1 MPLRVPPG
9 RTGRP
14 WLLHRLEV
22 ARAGADV
29 LDEKRRVLL
38 RRRRQLELEVEDA
51 RLEWERL
58 AHTAAELRE
67 LALVLSGAR
76 RFRLAAFY
84 GGGRA
89 ELRVR
94 WRNVLGV
101 SLPDAAEIS
110 FAEPVDLVPFGASL
124 PLALAAGA
132 HRQALAAAT
141 RYARVREEHRRV
153 REEVE
158 RTARRLRAI
167 EQRWI
172 PRHEEAL
179 AKLELTLDELEREDS
194 GRVRWFLK
202 RTSPGTPRHGALD
215 GPVAR

>member
-29 LDEKRRVLL
+29 LDEKRQVLL
-38 RRRRQLELEVEDA
+38 RRRRQLELEVEEA
-51 RLEWERL
+51 RLDWEQL
-58 AHTAAELRE
+58 ARVAAELRQQ
-67 LALVLSGAR
+67 ALVLSGAR

-89 ELRVR
+89 EVRVR

-101 SLPDAAEIS
+101 TLPETAEIT
-110 FAEPVDLVPFGASL
+110 FTEPVDLVPFGAMSS
-124 PLALAAGA
+124 LALAAGA
-132 HRQALAAAT
+132 HRQSLAAAL
-141 RYARVREEHRRV
+141 RFARVREEHRRLS
-153 REEVE
+153 EDVE

-172 PRHEEAL
+172 PRHEAAL
-179 AKLELTLDELEREDS
+179 ARLDLTLDELEREDS
-194 GRVRWFLK
+194 GRVRWFLD
-202 RTSPGTPRHGALD
+202 RTSSRTPRHEAVG
-215 GPVAR
+215 RRSS

>member
-29 LDEKRRVLL
+29 LEEKRRALL
-38 RRRRQLELEVEDA
+38 RRRDRLALEVAEA
-51 RLEWERL
+51 EREWERL
-58 AHTAAELRE
+58 ARDALALHRQ
-67 LALVLSGAR
+67 ALVLSGAR
-76 RFRLAAFY
+76 RLRLAAFY

-89 ELRVR
+89 DVRVR
-94 WRNVLGV
+94 YRNLLGV
-101 SLPDAAEIS
+101 TLPDPAEID
-110 FAEPVDLVPFGASL
+110 FTEPVDLVPLGASL

-132 HRQALAAAT
+132 HRQALEAAA
-141 RYARVREEHRRV
+141 RYASVREAHRRV
-153 REEVE
+153 SEEA
-158 RTARRLRAI
+158 RSTARRLRAI

-179 AKLELTLDELEREDS
+179 ARLELMLDELEREDA
-194 GRVRWFLK
+194 GRVRWFQG
-202 RTSPGTPRHGALD
+202 RSA
-215 GPVAR
+215 